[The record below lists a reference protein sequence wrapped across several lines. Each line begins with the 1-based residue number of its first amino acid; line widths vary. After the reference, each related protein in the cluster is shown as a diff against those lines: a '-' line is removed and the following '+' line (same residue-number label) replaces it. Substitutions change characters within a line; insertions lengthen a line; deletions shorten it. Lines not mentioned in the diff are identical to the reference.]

1 MNELERELFAL
12 LSAEEYGT
20 RIRKAG
26 VYLFPSDYR
35 FDPHAHLEYEINYIN
50 TGHCIMSV
58 GEDYVAL
65 RQGECIVVAPGM
77 LHGFMVDGQKPCR
90 ITQLELVIR
99 GPERTGGILE
109 FPGMAEP
116 FHRLRDCEGLLS
128 LLERA
133 VYYHRAGELGLTDQT
148 MLDLTLL
155 QLYAAISEAA
165 GRQRTQNG
173 RERNGKAEA
182 VLQYINEHLD
192 EELNIE
198 RLAREH
204 GISSRYLR
212 RYFLQCVG
220 MGSNEYIAMLRIGR
234 AKRLLWRPEYSVTDV
249 AMRCGFSSSQ
259 YFCRVFRRMVGQTP
273 AQYRGKWRES
283 ALTEGEDESGIG

>member
-1 MNELERELFAL
+1 MNELERELFEL
-12 LSAEEYGT
+12 LRSEEYQT

-35 FDPHAHLEYEINYIN
+35 FEPHAHPEYEINYIN
-50 TGHCIMSV
+50 IGHCIMSM
-58 GEDYVAL
+58 GGDYVPL
-65 RQGECIVVAPGM
+65 RQGECIVVAPEA

-99 GPERTGGILE
+99 SPERVGGLLE

-128 LLERA
+128 LLERVA
-133 VYYHRAGELGLTDQT
+133 YYHRAGELGPAEET

-155 QLYAAISEAA
+155 QLYASVSEAA
-165 GRQRTQNG
+165 RRSREQNG

-182 VLQYINEHLD
+182 ALQYINEHLD

-198 RLAREH
+198 RLAGEF

-212 RYFLQCVG
+212 RYFVQCVG
-220 MGSNEYIAMLRIGR
+220 MGSNEYINLLRIGR
-234 AKRLLWRPEYSVTDV
+234 AKRLLWHPEYSVTEV
-249 AMRCGFSSSQ
+249 AMSCGFSSSQ

-273 AQYRGKWRES
+273 AQYRSRWRE
-283 ALTEGEDESGIG
+283 AAFTPGEDEAGIG

>member
-20 RIRKAG
+20 KIRKAG

-77 LHGFMVDGQKPCR
+77 PHGFMVDGQKPCR

-99 GPERTGGILE
+99 SPKRIGGILE
-109 FPGMAEP
+109 FPGMEEP
-116 FHRLRDCEGLLS
+116 FHRLRGCEGLLS

-133 VYYHRAGELGLTDQT
+133 VYYHRAGELGLTEQT

-192 EELNIE
+192 EELSIE
-198 RLAREH
+198 CLAREH
-204 GISSRYLR
+204 EISSRYLR

-220 MGSNEYIAMLRIGR
+220 MGSNEYIAMLRVGR
-234 AKRLLWRPEYSVTDV
+234 AKRLLWHPEYSVTDV
-249 AMRCGFSSSQ
+249 AMQCGFSSSQ

-273 AQYRGKWRES
+273 TQYRGKWRES
-283 ALTEGEDESGIG
+283 ALTVGEDETGIG